1 MRGHKKRSVSFS
13 PDGTWSLFLD
23 RDGVVNRKLPG
34 DYVKDWEHFEFLP
47 GSIEAIR
54 IFSGIFQKIFIVTN
68 QQGIG
73 KGLMTTGQLDK
84 LHGQMLSAIRDQ
96 GGRIDQIYYCPDL
109 EGSGSLY
116 RKPNIGMA
124 LAARKDHPMIRFR
137 ESMMAGDSIS
147 DMIFGK
153 KTGMLTV
160 LISTDQSLAA
170 KHASFIDLAFPGL
183 LHFAQFLMIK

>member
-1 MRGHKKRSVSFS
+1 MKGHKKRLDSFS
-13 PDGTWSLFLD
+13 PDRSWNLFLD

-47 GSIEAIR
+47 GSLEAIR
-54 IFSGIFQKIFIVTN
+54 IFSGFFRKIFIVTN

-73 KGLMTTGQLDK
+73 KGLMTAEQLEA
-84 LHGQMLSAIRDQ
+84 LHRQMLTVIHDQ

-109 EGSGSLY
+109 EDSGSLY

-124 LAARKDHPMIRFR
+124 LAARKDHPGIRFR
-137 ESMMAGDSIS
+137 ESVMAGDSIS

-153 KTGMLTV
+153 KTGMQTI
-160 LISTDQSLAA
+160 LISTDRLPAL
-170 KHASFIDLAFPGL
+170 KHASLIDLTFPDL
-183 LHFAQFLMIK
+183 LHFARFLMTK